1 MKKFVAPIIVIIG
14 FFLFMFAVLAST
26 DRTTT
31 IALFGAGYSAF
42 LVAIYVLIP
51 AIKNPNYSIWWS
63 LPDNVTPTERW
74 GTSIANFLV
83 CSAICGSSFQL
94 PRESL
99 SEISL
104 VYFATVP
111 ILVAIIACFVRRLIV
126 KHNG

>member
-51 AIKNPNYSIWWS
+51 AIKNPNYSMWWS

-74 GTSIANFLV
+74 GTSLANFLV
-83 CSAICGSSFQL
+83 CGAICSSSFQL
-94 PRESL
+94 PRELL
-99 SEISL
+99 SEISIA
-104 VYFATVP
+104 YFATVP
-111 ILVAIIACFVRRLIV
+111 IIVAAIACFVRRLIV
-126 KHNG
+126 KHN